1 VKIAIVGAGA
11 IGGLLGGHLARIGVE
26 VTLIARG
33 PHLAAIREKGLRI
46 AKSESDFTVRPKA
59 VEDPKEAGPQD
70 YVIVTLK
77 SPAVAA
83 MAEKM
88 TPLLRDDTAV
98 VMAVNGLPW
107 WYFHG
112 LEGPLQGRQLAS
124 LDPDGV
130 QWKLIGPERVLGCVV
145 YPAAEVAEP
154 GVISHISGDRFS
166 IGEPSGDVSERA
178 RILSRLLIDAG
189 LKAPVK
195 RDIREEIW
203 VKLWGNVAFNPLSA
217 LTGATL
223 AQICAND
230 ATRSLAK
237 SMMTEAENV
246 AKAVG
251 VHMPIDIDRRI
262 AGAAAVG
269 EHKTS
274 MLQDLER
281 GRQMEIDAII
291 GSVAELARL
300 VAVETPTIDA
310 ILALIRQKASLLH
323 LYP

>member
-1 VKIAIVGAGA
+1 MKIAIVGAGA
-11 IGGLLGGHLARIGVE
+11 IGGLLGGHLARIGVD

-33 PHLAAIREKGLRI
+33 AHLAAIKERGLRVV
-46 AKSESDFTVRPKA
+46 AASSDFTVKPTA
-59 VEDPKEAGPQD
+59 VEDPRDAGPQD

-88 TPLLRDDTAV
+88 TPLLGKNTAV

-112 LEGPLQGRQLAS
+112 VEGPLQGRQLAS
-124 LDPDGV
+124 LDPDGL
-130 QWKLIGPERVLGCVV
+130 QWKAIGPQRVLGCVV
-145 YPAAEVAEP
+145 YPAAEVSEP
-154 GVISHISGDRFS
+154 GVIRHVSGDRFS
-166 IGEPSGDVSERA
+166 LGEPNGETTDRVRS
-178 RILSRLLIDAG
+178 LSKLLIEAG

-195 RDIREEIW
+195 KDIREEIW

-223 AQICAND
+223 AQICGND
-230 ATRSLAK
+230 ETRSLAK

-251 VHMPIDIDRRI
+251 IHMPIDIERRI
-262 AGAAAVG
+262 AGAAAIG

-274 MLQDLER
+274 MLQDFER
-281 GRQMEIDAII
+281 GRQTEIDAII

-300 VAVETPTIDA
+300 VSVDTPMIDG
-310 ILALIRQKASLLH
+310 ILALVRQKASLLK

>member
-1 VKIAIVGAGA
+1 MKIAIVGAGA
-11 IGGLLGGHLARIGVE
+11 IGGLLGGHLARIGVD

-33 PHLAAIREKGLRI
+33 AHLAAIKQNGLRI
-46 AKSESDFTVRPKA
+46 VGEATDFTVQPKA
-59 VEDPKEAGPQD
+59 VEDPSEAGPQD

-77 SPAVAA
+77 SPAVAP
-83 MAEKM
+83 MAKKM
-88 TPLLRDDTAV
+88 VPLLKDDTAV

-112 LEGPLQGRQLAS
+112 IDGPLQGRKLTS
-124 LDPDGV
+124 LDPDGL
-130 QWKLIGPERVLGCVV
+130 QWDLIGPQRVLGCVV
-145 YPAAEVAEP
+145 YPAAEVSEP
-154 GVISHISGDRFS
+154 GVITHVSGDRFS
-166 IGEPSGDVSERA
+166 LGEPNRDVSERA
-178 RILSRLLIDAG
+178 RTLSRLLIEAG

-195 RDIREEIW
+195 KDIREEIW

-223 AQICAND
+223 AQLCGNPQ
-230 ATRSLAK
+230 TRALAK
-237 SMMTEAENV
+237 SIMTEAENV
-246 AKAVG
+246 AQAVG
-251 VHMPIDIDRRI
+251 VRMPIDIEKRI
-262 AGAAAVG
+262 AGAAAIG

-281 GRQMEIDAII
+281 GRQMEIDAIV

-300 VAVETPTIDA
+300 VNVATPMIDA
-310 ILALIRQKASLLH
+310 ILALVRQRASLLG

>member
-11 IGGLLGGHLARIGVE
+11 IGGLLGGHLARIGVD

-33 PHLAAIREKGLRI
+33 AHLAAIKEKGLRVV
-46 AKSESDFTVRPKA
+46 AASSDFTVKPTA
-59 VEDPKEAGPQD
+59 VEDPRDAGPQD

-88 TPLLRDDTAV
+88 TPLLGEDTAV

-112 LEGPLQGRQLAS
+112 VEGPLQGRRLTS
-124 LDPDGV
+124 LDPDGL
-130 QWKLIGPERVLGCVV
+130 QWKAIGPQRVLGCVV
-145 YPAAEVAEP
+145 YPAAEVSEP
-154 GVISHISGDRFS
+154 GVITHVSGDRFS
-166 IGEPSGDVSERA
+166 LGEPSGETTDRVRV
-178 RILSRLLIDAG
+178 LSKLLIEAG

-195 RDIREEIW
+195 KDIREEIW

-223 AQICAND
+223 AQICGTD
-230 ATRSLAK
+230 GTRALAK
-237 SMMTEAENV
+237 AMMMEAENV

-251 VHMPIDIDRRI
+251 IHMPIDIERRI
-262 AGAAAVG
+262 AGAAAIG

-274 MLQDLER
+274 MLQDFER
-281 GRQMEIDAII
+281 GRQTEIDAII

-300 VAVETPTIDA
+300 VAVDTPMIDG
-310 ILALIRQKASLLH
+310 ILALVRQKASLLK

>member
-11 IGGLLGGHLARIGVE
+11 IGGLLGGHLARIGVD

-33 PHLAAIREKGLRI
+33 AHLAAIKEKGLRVI
-46 AKSESDFTVRPKA
+46 GADSEFTVTPRA
-59 VEDPKEAGPQD
+59 VEDPKDAGIQD

-77 SPAVAA
+77 SPAVPA

-88 TPLLRDDTAV
+88 TPLLGDKTAV

-112 LEGPLQGRQLAS
+112 LEGSLRGRQLSS
-124 LDPDGV
+124 LDPDGA
-130 QWKLIGPERVLGCVV
+130 QWRLIGPERVLGCVV
-145 YPAAEVAEP
+145 YPAAEVPEP
-154 GVISHISGDRFS
+154 GVIAHVSGDRFS
-166 IGEPSGDVSERA
+166 LGEPSGEATDRVRT
-178 RILSRLLIDAG
+178 LSRLLIEAG

-223 AQICAND
+223 AQLCGTD
-230 ATRSLAK
+230 ATRAVAK
-237 SMMTEAENV
+237 SMMIEAENV

-251 VHMPIDIDRRI
+251 VHMPIDIERRI
-262 AGAAAVG
+262 AGAAAIG

-310 ILALIRQKASLLH
+310 ILALIRQKASLLK